1 MYPMSDITSHRNKN
15 RLLVGCLSTLV
26 GGPLICCCLFG
37 IFTFL
42 LPALDQANSSQ
53 LPIILVGGGVVVFG
67 ILMAISLA
75 VIAVYLYGRK
85 FPGLSAADAQE
96 DQHAKVARIRQ
107 ISLLVVAFGMPLC
120 FILVGVVAYL
130 LATRLG

>member
-53 LPIILVGGGVVVFG
+53 LPIILVGAGVVVFG